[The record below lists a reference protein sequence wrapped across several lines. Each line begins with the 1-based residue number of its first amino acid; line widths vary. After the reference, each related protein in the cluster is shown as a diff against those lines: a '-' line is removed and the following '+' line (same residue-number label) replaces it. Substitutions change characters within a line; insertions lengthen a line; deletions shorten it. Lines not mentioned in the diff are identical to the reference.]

1 MRNKKLKI
9 ALQSAC
15 IIALFCIVPTCVI
28 SCSNSRSSSNANTTN
43 KSSNSNTT
51 NNQNNNSSTN
61 FIDATASSAN
71 NDVTKSNYQSY
82 LNSITNN
89 TLTTTQENTL
99 NFFNSWV
106 NVYTVSN
113 DSSNCSISLN
123 NFSSN
128 SYTTYSW
135 HKVSETQWANILQST
150 LHSNLNSNTYSQYQ
164 TEQNIIDACINSDTL
179 VSNNETYTFNATI
192 PSTGEYFVCVIKNS
206 QNTWYSKPVLLYSA
220 NSSNTNNSNNQPSL
234 VNVVATSS
242 SNNLTFNDNFQNY
255 LNYLQTTSDSD
266 YVNYQFYLTNWSSY
280 INTYSVFP
288 NSSSNYTLSISN
300 FSSSSSPTTYSW
312 YEISPS
318 NVSSAVSSTIDNND
332 LSSHESNYQYQLDC
346 DIIKNCVSNGT
357 LVSNGKSYS
366 FEGTIPTVGEFF
378 VCKIQSNYSLYTYL
392 CCLCP
397 MPSNNLNINSY
408 SLKFASTNST
418 VNNDGTIQINANQ
431 GEKVTFDLELQNQ
444 NNQNLP
450 SSDFNKI
457 KYYVQYVFKNQNTG
471 TTITSTKLD
480 LNQASSWTYSMNN
493 SGYWTVSVNVYNQ
506 NNNKIV
512 MINNNNGN
520 SYQIVSQYAIINWKN
535 KEIKYQGSE
544 TIQINNGTCYYAEA
558 SYQWQVSDN
567 NGKSWSNLDNGS
579 GQITDPLSLINST
592 NYNIKKESNNTLYR
606 LEIINTK
613 NPSEYFYSNS
623 LSPNDSLVSANIS
636 FANSTYNQEQENN
649 ATYGAFI
656 SNDNNNVDLVLSLS
670 QFGTNTTN
678 NELLKELSISYSL
691 NNWYNEQIYSNYT
704 TNNNLGLLSS
714 FYNEK
719 SNEIIIPIPFSA
731 FVNYEQQSIDNYNN
745 DSSTNYTQY
754 KPITLSLTIDQNGN
768 QISTNSLIVSPE
780 IANVAWWSIEQF
792 YKVNNTNYCTYGQ
805 TVGLDLNNS
814 NIYFPSTTTYQ
825 WQYSSNG
832 TSNWEDVNTNGTNSS
847 LITDIEGNIYYRLDV
862 GETAMGDVNIY
873 SNIIHFDSSIPTAT
887 ISFSSSND
895 YNNEVVTNFTQSFG
909 FNADIVQNNEAINS
923 NPNIKIMYQ
932 YQINNGKWINVYPNA
947 LLLAPN
953 NVFYQYACNQTGI
966 VNIRLKLIYNT
977 IVQYSNTLTL
987 YNIDPGIQPVN
998 NLNITN
1004 PNNTANFNNYISNSD
1019 STYTFNY
1026 GSNVVLSLYN
1036 PAFNLSN
1043 VNQSYSIYQIQW
1055 FEKGNAT
1062 ALATYNVSK
1071 NGGEILDYPICVTK
1085 NATYFAKVTYT
1096 QTYNGGGN
1104 ITSISNPIIINSINT
1119 NNQYVANITLNNTSQ
1134 LNSEFD
1140 STTPLA
1146 NEYYFLNSSD
1156 LLYNQ
1161 VANIQD
1167 GNGDTLSQLTFPS
1180 FNLNLY
1186 YDGQELNNNS
1196 LNIKSG
1202 NWKVNWYV
1210 SLFNS
1215 STNKWTQLQS
1225 FNSIYS
1231 DILISSLNAQNY
1243 GQFSYSNSNGNLI
1256 NKSCWSLSNF
1266 LPLTPNWQTI
1276 TGYSFLSNID
1286 SIPESDITNMRICAL
1301 ITAPTT
1307 SFYTNFYY
1315 LNIPTSLSIANN

>member
-1 MRNKKLKI
+1 MKNKKLKL

-15 IIALFCIVPTCVI
+15 IIALFCIIPTCVI
-28 SCSNSRSSSNANTTN
+28 SCSNSQSSSNANTTN
-43 KSSNSNTT
+43 KSSNSNTS
-51 NNQNNNSSTN
+51 NNQNNNSSIN
-61 FIDATASSAN
+61 FVDATASSAN
-71 NDVTKSNYQSY
+71 DDVTKSNYQSY

-89 TLTTTQENTL
+89 ALTTTQENTL
-99 NFFNSWV
+99 DFFNSWV
-106 NVYTVSN
+106 NVYTISN
-113 DSSNCSISLN
+113 DSSSCSISLN

-135 HKVSETQWANILQST
+135 HKVSETQWVNILQSN
-150 LHSNLNSNTYSQYQ
+150 SNYNTYSQYQ
-164 TEQNIIDACINSDTL
+164 TEQNIIDACINYGTL

-206 QNTWYSKPVLLYSA
+206 QNTWYSKPVLLYSS
-220 NSSNTNNSNNQPSL
+220 NSNRNNINNSNNQSSL
-234 VNVVATSS
+234 INAVATSS
-242 SNNLTFNDNFQNY
+242 SNNLTFTDNFQNY
-255 LNYLQTTSDSD
+255 LNYLQTTSDSY
-266 YVNYQFYLTNWSSY
+266 YVNSFYCLTNWSSL

-318 NVSSAVSSTIDNND
+318 NVSSAISSAITNND
-332 LSSHESNYQYQLDC
+332 LSYQESNYQLDC
-346 DIIKNCVSNGT
+346 DILNNCVSNGT
-357 LVSNGKSYS
+357 LVSNDESYS
-366 FEGTIPTVGEFF
+366 FDGTIPTVGEFF
-378 VCKIQSNYSLYTYL
+378 VCQMQSNYSLFTYL
-392 CCLCP
+392 CCLYP
-397 MPSNNLNINSY
+397 MPSNSLNISSY
-408 SLKFASTNST
+408 SLKLASKNST
-418 VNNDGTIQINANQ
+418 VNNNGSIQINANQ

-444 NNQNLP
+444 NNQNLT

-457 KYYVQYVFKNQNTG
+457 KYYVQYVFTNQNTG

-480 LNQASSWTYSMNN
+480 LNQASSWIYSINS

-506 NNNKIV
+506 NNKEIV
-512 MINNNNGN
+512 ISDNQN
-520 SYQIVSQYAIINWKN
+520 SYQIVSQYAIIDWEN
-535 KEIKYQGSE
+535 KEIKYQGSG

-567 NGKSWSNLDNGS
+567 SGKSWSSLDNGS
-579 GQITDPLSLINST
+579 GQITDPLSLSYYTT

-606 LEIINTK
+606 LEIINTN

-636 FANSTYNQEQENN
+636 FANNTYNQQQENS

-656 SNDNNNVDLVLSLS
+656 SNDNDVDLVLSLS
-670 QFGTNTTN
+670 QFGKNTTN
-678 NELLKELSISYSL
+678 NELLKELSVSCTL
-691 NNWYNEQIYSNYT
+691 TNWYNKQENVYNQQTYLNNTS
-704 TNNNLGLLSS
+704 NNLGVLST

-719 SNEIIIPIPFSA
+719 SNEIIITIPFSV
-731 FVNYEQQSIDNYNN
+731 FVDYEQQSITNYNYN
-745 DSSTNYTQY
+745 INYSGTNCTQY

-768 QISTNSLIVSPE
+768 QISTNSLVVTPE
-780 IANVAWWSIEQF
+780 IANIALASTKQF
-792 YKVNNTNYCTYGQ
+792 KQVNNTYYCTYGQ
-805 TVGLDLNNS
+805 SVTLNSNNS
-814 NIYFPSTTTYQ
+814 NINFPSTTTYQ

-847 LITDIEGNIYYRLDV
+847 LTTNIEGNIYYRLDV

-873 SNIIHFDSSIPTAT
+873 SNVIHFDSSIPTAT

-895 YNNEVVTNFTQSFG
+895 YNDEVVTNFTQSFG

-932 YQINNGKWINVYPNA
+932 YQINNGKWINAYANA
-947 LLLAPN
+947 LLLSPN

-966 VNIRLKLIYNT
+966 INIRLKFVYNT

-987 YNIDPGIQPVN
+987 YNIDPTLQVAN
-998 NLNITN
+998 NLNI
-1004 PNNTANFNNYISNSD
+1004 NNSNNFISDTD

-1026 GSNVVLSLYN
+1026 GSNVALSLYN
-1036 PAFNLSN
+1036 PAFNLST

-1062 ALATYNVSK
+1062 ALATYNA
-1071 NGGEILDYPICVTK
+1071 GEILDYPICVIK
-1085 NATYFAKVTYT
+1085 DATYYAIVTYT
-1096 QTYNGGGN
+1096 PTYGGSN
-1104 ITSISNPIIINSINT
+1104 VTSTSTPIIINSTNT
-1119 NNQYVANITLNNTSQ
+1119 NNQYVANITLNNASQ
-1134 LNSEFD
+1134 LNSEFG

-1161 VANIQD
+1161 VENIQ
-1167 GNGDTLSQLTFPS
+1167 NNSEEPFSQLTFPS

-1186 YDGQELNNNS
+1186 YDGQELNNTS
-1196 LNIKSG
+1196 SNIKSG

-1225 FNSIYS
+1225 FNSIYTGS
-1231 DILISSLNAQNY
+1231 WINSLNASY

-1256 NKSCWSLSNF
+1256 NKSCWYLSNF

-1276 TGYSFLSNID
+1276 TGYSFPSNID